1 MPVMRI
7 SASVDWSVNNG
18 AGWWIGR
25 RCSWGTGPAS
35 SAGAPR
41 TFDMGASGAAPAG
54 PRHGVA
60 ADGPRDRL
68 AGVSDLLAAHE
79 ALARVHGDGAH
90 RRLAEMLGDLKY
102 QAMALILRLER
113 VEDGRQMPFEVHVDD
128 CADHLRDVPDWIC
141 HGWSLLLRRYR
152 RLRVHTASAPEMIS
166 ISSFVIIAWRVRL

>member
-1 MPVMRI
+1 AR
-7 SASVDWSVNNG
+7 
-18 AGWWIGR
+18 
-25 RCSWGTGPAS
+25 
-35 SAGAPR
+35 
-41 TFDMGASGAAPAG
+41 
-54 PRHGVA
+54 GVA
-60 ADGPRDRL
+60 DRHRDRL
-68 AGVSDLLAAHE
+68 AGVRASPAPHAA
-79 ALARVHGDGAH
+79 LVRVHGDGAH

-166 ISSFVIIAWRVRL
+166 ISSFVIIAWRVRFEVSVCLRILSRAFRVALSFAGIRGPSHDG